1 MRYAVIYQSKSGN
14 TRLLAEQ
21 IYETLNTEEK
31 EIIDIDITT
40 EIPDADVYFVGFG
53 IHNRFCSMDVLDT
66 LEQISGGQ
74 IALFATCGYLPT
86 EQYKVNL
93 ETHMEAWL
101 PEDADYLGMFLCQ
114 GTVEMDRRKIMI
126 GQMPSKEKELEHMFE
141 LGSVHPDQED
151 ITSITDF
158 AIDIQ
163 TQVEYGERSRY

>member
-40 EIPDADVYFVGFG
+40 DIPDADVYFVGFG
-53 IHNRFCSMDVLDT
+53 IHNRFCSMDVLDI
-66 LEQISGGQ
+66 LEQISGGH
-74 IALFATCGYLPT
+74 IVLFATCGYLPT

-101 PEDADYLGMFLCQ
+101 PENADYLGMFLCQ
-114 GTVEMDRRKIMI
+114 GTVETDRRKIMI

-151 ITSITDF
+151 ISSVTDF
-158 AIDIQ
+158 TIDIQ